1 MEQPTHLPNEM
12 VRFGALVKKRTL
24 KSIKLLQVD
33 LGMDE
38 RFSVASERNSATL
51 ELLVACATALLQE
64 AKSDNRDPDYG
75 SFVEW
80 LGRRQD
86 FRAMMKKR
94 RFALRPP
101 AERDAIA
108 RYCASAH
115 PSNVPQDVNR
125 AQWAFDERPD
135 GSLDACLLLDS
146 ASSTRRLLDPVG
158 RMREM
163 ASGGR
168 VRRRAWAS

>member
-12 VRFGALVKKRTL
+12 VRFGASVQKWTL

-80 LGRRQD
+80 LGDRT
-86 FRAMMKKR
+86 
-94 RFALRPP
+94 
-101 AERDAIA
+101 
-108 RYCASAH
+108 SA
-115 PSNVPQDVNR
+115 P
-125 AQWAFDERPD
+125 
-135 GSLDACLLLDS
+135 
-146 ASSTRRLLDPVG
+146 
-158 RMREM
+158 
-163 ASGGR
+163 
-168 VRRRAWAS
+168 